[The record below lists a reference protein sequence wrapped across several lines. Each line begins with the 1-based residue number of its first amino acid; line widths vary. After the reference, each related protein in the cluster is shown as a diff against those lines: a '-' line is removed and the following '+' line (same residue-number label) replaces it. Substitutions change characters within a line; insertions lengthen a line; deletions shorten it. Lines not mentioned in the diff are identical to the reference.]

1 MSNVLFI
8 ANVGFEMVATSFE
21 DEGFDLVVFVGVDKG
36 GKVFGVALGVEEGG
50 EGGGCAEV
58 GGVVGY
64 VDCACLLKLF
74 WDGG

>member
-1 MSNVLFI
+1 M
-8 ANVGFEMVATSFE
+8 
-21 DEGFDLVVFVGVDKG
+21 VFVGVDKG

-74 WDGG
+74 WLWDGG